1 MIADFL
7 NGARYLGEG
16 FRIIR
21 QPGLR
26 RFVAIPLAINVVIF
40 ASLTILAYHYY
51 SLIVDWLTPDF
62 LEVWRDY
69 WWISWLVGVIEM
81 FLWLIF
87 GTAVVIVLAYTF
99 TLIANFIAAPFNSLL
114 AEKVQ
119 HHLTG
124 TLQESNNSISHVLKS
139 IPKTLV
145 SEIHKLIYLLLW
157 MIPLVILSF
166 IPLVNVISPLVWFA
180 FGAWMLALEYLDYP
194 MGNNNYR
201 FGQFKRFMKLR
212 RGLALGFGGG
222 ALLMTSIPVVN
233 LLAMPV
239 AVAAATSMWVDR
251 LSLEAVP
258 VGET

>member
-7 NGARYLGEG
+7 SGTRYLGEG

-51 SLIVDWLTPDF
+51 SLVVDWFTPEF
-62 LEVWRDY
+62 LAAWKDY
-69 WWISWLVGVIEM
+69 WWIGWLVGIVEIL
-81 FLWLIF
+81 LWLIF
-87 GTAVVIVLAYTF
+87 GTAVLIVLAYTF

-114 AEKVQ
+114 AEKVE

-124 TLQESNNSISHVLKS
+124 TLPESNHSISHVFRS
-139 IPKTLV
+139 IPKTMV

-157 MIPLVILSF
+157 MIPLAILSI
-166 IPLVNVISPLVWFA
+166 IPLVKVISPLGWFI

-194 MGNNNYR
+194 MGNNDYR
-201 FGQFKRFMKLR
+201 FGQIKRFMKLH

-239 AVAAATSMWVDR
+239 AVAGATSMWVNR

-258 VGET
+258 AGET